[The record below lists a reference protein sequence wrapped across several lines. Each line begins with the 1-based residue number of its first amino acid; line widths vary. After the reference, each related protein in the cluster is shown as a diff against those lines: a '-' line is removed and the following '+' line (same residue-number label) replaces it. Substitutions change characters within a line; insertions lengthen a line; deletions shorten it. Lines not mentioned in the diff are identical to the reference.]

1 MESLPFHRRVLAR
14 FSRVPVALFAAALSY
29 YALLGL
35 FPLLL
40 LLVGLA
46 GLVLA
51 KNPELYAS
59 FEGELRVLVTRL
71 FPAAEGAAREIL
83 EALTQGATGFTLGSA
98 VLLFWT
104 ASHFFTALSSVLS
117 EVFGT
122 RPRPWQ
128 TRFLGL
134 LGPVLLGLAL
144 MLASALSLVLGLVV
158 GLLPQGPWR
167 SLASPAA
174 TYAAS
179 VLVLFFIYRFLPSPP
194 PPSGP
199 ALFFAILAALGWSAV
214 VFAVGHFLPLK
225 RYALVYGPL
234 AGPALL
240 LLGFYLLMWVLI
252 VGAVALAAYANPE
265 PSRKTDEP
273 PSG

>member
-1 MESLPFHRRVLAR
+1 MEHNPFPRRLLAR
-14 FSRVPVALFAAALSY
+14 FAQVPVGLYAAALSY

-51 KNPELYAS
+51 RSPELYAS
-59 FEGELRVLVTRL
+59 FESELRLLVPRL
-71 FPAAEGAAREIL
+71 FPAAEDAAKAIL
-83 EALTQGATGFTLGSA
+83 EALTAGATGFTLGSA
-98 VLLFWT
+98 LLLFWT
-104 ASHFFTALSSVLS
+104 ASHFFTALTNVLS
-117 EVFGT
+117 AVFGT
-122 RPRPWQ
+122 GPRPWR

-144 MLASALSLVLGLVV
+144 MLASALSLVLGLAL
-158 GLLPQGPWR
+158 GLLPEGPWR
-167 SLASPAA
+167 ALASPAA

-179 VLVLFFIYRFLPSPP
+179 VLVLFFIYRFLAFPP

-214 VFAVGHFLPLK
+214 VYAVGRFLPLK

-252 VGAVALAAYANPE
+252 AGAVALAAYVSAG
-265 PSRKTDEP
+265 SDRKNGES

>member
-1 MESLPFHRRVLAR
+1 MAALAQ
-14 FSRVPVALFAAALSY
+14 VPIGLYAAALSY

-35 FPLLL
+35 FPLLV
-40 LLVGLA
+40 LVVGIA

-51 KNPELYAS
+51 RSPDLYAN
-59 FEGELRVLVTRL
+59 FEAELSALVTRL
-71 FPAAEGAAREIL
+71 FPAAKDAAQEIL
-83 EALTQGATGFTLGSA
+83 LALTSGATGFTLGSA
-98 VLLFWT
+98 LLLLWT
-104 ASHFFTALSSVLS
+104 ASHFFTALASVLATI
-117 EVFGT
+117 FGGEGRT
-122 RPRPWQ
+122 WR

-144 MLASALSLVLGLVV
+144 MLGSVLSLVLGLLV

-167 SLASPAA
+167 ALANPVA

-199 ALFFAILAALGWSAV
+199 ALFSAILAAVGWSV
-214 VFAVGHFLPLK
+214 VVHGVGHFLPLK

-252 VGAVALAAYANPE
+252 AGAVLLAAYTTPRS
-265 PSRKTDEP
+265 PS
-273 PSG
+273 

>member
-1 MESLPFHRRVLAR
+1 VEARPFHRRVLAVLG
-14 FSRVPVALFAAALSY
+14 RVPIGLYAAALSY

-46 GLVLA
+46 GIVLA
-51 KNPELYAS
+51 KSPELYAS
-59 FEGELRVLVTRL
+59 FEAELRDLVTRL
-71 FPAAEGAAREIL
+71 FPAAEGAAKEIL
-83 EALTQGATGFTLGSA
+83 DALTKGATGFTLGSA

-104 ASHFFTALSSVLS
+104 SSHFFTALSTVLS

-134 LGPVLLGLAL
+134 LGPVMLGLAL
-144 MLASALSLVLGLVV
+144 ILASVLSLVLGLII
-158 GLLPQGPWR
+158 GLLPDGPWR
-167 SLASPAA
+167 AFASPAA

-199 ALFFAILAALGWSAV
+199 ALFFAILGALGWSAV
-214 VFAVGHFLPLK
+214 VYGVSHFMPLK
-225 RYALVYGPL
+225 QYALVYGPL

-252 VGAVALAAYANPE
+252 AGAVALAAYVS
-265 PSRKTDEP
+265 PSAPQKSDES
-273 PSG
+273 PSA

>member
-1 MESLPFHRRVLAR
+1 MDGVPYYRRVLRAYA
-14 FSRVPVALFAAALSY
+14 RVPVGLYAAALSY
-29 YALLGL
+29 YALLGI

-40 LLVGLA
+40 LLVGVA
-46 GLVLA
+46 GIVLA
-51 KNPELYAS
+51 RSPGLYAG
-59 FEGELRVLVTRL
+59 FEAEVRELVTRL
-71 FPAAEGAAREIL
+71 FPAAEDAAREIL
-83 EALTQGATGFTLGSA
+83 GALTSGAASFTLGSA

-104 ASHFFTALSSVLS
+104 SSHFFTALSTVLS

-134 LGPVLLGLAL
+134 LGPVMLGLAL
-144 MLASALSLVLGLVV
+144 MLASVLSLVLGLLV
-158 GLLPQGPWR
+158 GLLPEGPWR
-167 SLASPAA
+167 TLASPAA

-194 PPSGP
+194 PPSAP
-199 ALFFAILAALGWSAV
+199 ALLFAVLGALGWSAV
-214 VFAVGHFLPLK
+214 VYGVGHFMPLK

-252 VGAVALAAYANPE
+252 AGAVALAALQR
-265 PSRKTDEP
+265 SGEP